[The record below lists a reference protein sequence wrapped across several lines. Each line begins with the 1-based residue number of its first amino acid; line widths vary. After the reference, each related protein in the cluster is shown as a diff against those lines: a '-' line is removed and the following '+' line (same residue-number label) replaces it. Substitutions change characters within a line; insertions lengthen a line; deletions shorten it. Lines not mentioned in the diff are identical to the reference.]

1 MLGEHSR
8 CRDKLQKFQKSME
21 TVKVKAFEFNR
32 NLPNHYEQLPQV
44 FT

>member
-8 CRDKLQKFQKSME
+8 CRHKLEKFQKGME
-21 TVKVKAFEFNR
+21 TVKVKPLEFNR
-32 NLPNHYEQLPQV
+32 NLPNNYEQLPQV